1 MWPSIVFQP
10 AQLAKTMVGARV
22 WESVT
27 PLTPEERANYTE
39 AAAPLV
45 EPAT

>member
-1 MWPSIVFQP
+1 MWPSIIFQP

-27 PLTPEERANYTE
+27 PLAQEERANYTE
-39 AAAPLV
+39 SAAILLRPV
-45 EPAT
+45 Q